1 MARSRSRGGSEGSN
15 RSGGWLSIGHEKH
28 GGAESRC
35 GCVDVF
41 HGYSELVKKRDLACR
56 MRVKPHPCLPGPSV
70 VTAPTCK
77 LPYLR
82 RCLRQPSHSPRVVL
96 PHCLHRWAVSFEAR
110 DGVSNELRGRSGGAW
125 LRDEGLDTSVPDL
138 ATSVKIRPSKPT
150 GCLCLIAL
158 RFSCPVT
165 VVA

>member
-1 MARSRSRGGSEGSN
+1 MWMCGCISRVWRVGQETRSRMS
-15 RSGGWLSIGHEKH
+15 
-28 GGAESRC
+28 
-35 GCVDVF
+35 
-41 HGYSELVKKRDLACR
+41 
-56 MRVKPHPCLPGPSV
+56 VKPHPCLPGPSV

-150 GCLCLIAL
+150 GPASVLSLSGSLVLSLSSHNKPPLHDNNKAL
-158 RFSCPVT
+158 DCMYYAVPRTRVGT
-165 VVA
+165 